1 MYADFFSVFKN
12 PQLRAKTPK
21 AILETIN
28 KNLPKGFHYIDAGNG
43 ICKMDCDRIIS
54 ISPVRPVLSEETKQL
69 FPDREVTMSDLMC
82 YAYNSQTRIQLLPD
96 DDGCFTLNGQ
106 RISVNS
112 LVVNTIQDIV
122 FSEGECYLIP
132 PPFPDPIQMEITGGG
147 YSLNLL
153 MQQQPIHSLTCI
165 RMASVGN
172 GALTVSYTVD
182 YSKTENN
189 MQFSIST
196 NNSPSVAE
204 TLASKVIFNA
214 FIKGDGR
221 LCGVPIK
228 SNTCITQK
236 LIPEESLQF
245 WLRLTEL
252 EKIMHANFDASKAI
266 TTEDYYLINSLHSS
280 LIGKQPFKIYKT
292 DMTLQGSGKYSKSF
306 LEAPNKCIDKEIMV
320 EYIKTTMLELL
331 GDTHTVYSLVNVF
344 GGIVSEIIPPN
355 NISNEA
361 FIRLTAQRPNSMYA
375 SEQYYLSED
384 EAISARED
392 KTHITHF
399 KMAHDLKDY

>member
-21 AILETIN
+21 AVLETIN
-28 KNLPKGFHYIDAGNG
+28 KSLPKGFHYIDAGNG

-69 FPDREVTMSDLMC
+69 FPDGEITMSDLMC

-96 DDGCFTLNGQ
+96 NEGCFILNGH
-106 RISVNS
+106 RISLNS
-112 LVVNTIQDIV
+112 FVVNTIQDI
-122 FSEGECYLIP
+122 EYLNGEFFLIP

-153 MQQQPIHSLTCI
+153 MQQQPMHSLTCI
-165 RMASVGN
+165 RMASMDN
-172 GALTVSYTVD
+172 GALTVSCTLD

-189 MQFSIST
+189 MEFSIST
-196 NNSPSVAE
+196 NNSPSVID
-204 TLASKVIFNA
+204 TLASKAIFNA
-214 FIKGDGR
+214 FINGDGK
-221 LCGVPIK
+221 LCGAPIK
-228 SNTCITQK
+228 SNTRITHK

-245 WLRLTEL
+245 WHRLAEL
-252 EKIMHANFDASKAI
+252 EKIMHASFDASKAI

-280 LIGKQPFKIYKT
+280 LIGKQPFKTYKT
-292 DMTLQGSGKYSKSF
+292 DITLQGSGKYTNSF
-306 LEAPNKCIDKEIMV
+306 LRNPNKYIGKEIMV
-320 EYIKTTMLELL
+320 EYTKTTTFELL

-344 GGIVSEIIPPN
+344 GGIVSEIVPPN
-355 NISNEA
+355 NTSNEA